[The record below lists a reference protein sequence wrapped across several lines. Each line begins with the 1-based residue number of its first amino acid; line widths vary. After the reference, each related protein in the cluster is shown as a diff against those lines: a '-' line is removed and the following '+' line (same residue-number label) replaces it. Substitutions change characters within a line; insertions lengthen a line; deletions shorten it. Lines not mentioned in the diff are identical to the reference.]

1 MADPFYG
8 EVRAFGFN
16 FAPVNWAF
24 CAGQTIP
31 LQQNPVLFAVI
42 GNQFGGNGTTNFM
55 LPNLQGRAAMGAGT
69 GPGLS
74 TRTIGETMGTATE
87 TLTIA
92 QIPAHSHD
100 ISAQGAGASTAI
112 PSGNLLAQGMQGVP
126 PRGSARPTFA
136 PGPANSAMA
145 LTALLPVGGDQ
156 PHSNLQPVLA
166 LNFCICLLGE
176 FPSRP

>member
-8 EVRAFGFN
+8 EVRVFGFS

-24 CAGQTIP
+24 CAGQTIQI
-31 LQQNPVLFAVI
+31 QQNAALFSVI
-42 GNQFGGNGTTNFM
+42 GNRFGGNGTTNFM
-55 LPNLQGRAAMGAGT
+55 LPNLQGRAAMGTGT

-74 TRTIGETMGTATE
+74 TRNIGETMGTVTE

-92 QIPAHSHD
+92 QIPAHSHG
-100 ISAQGAGASTAI
+100 ISAQGASASTAI

-126 PRGSARPTFA
+126 PRGSARPTYA
-136 PGPANSAMA
+136 AGPATSAMA
-145 LTALLPVGGDQ
+145 PTALLPAGGSQ

-166 LNFCICLLGE
+166 LNFCICLYGE
-176 FPSRP
+176 YPVKP